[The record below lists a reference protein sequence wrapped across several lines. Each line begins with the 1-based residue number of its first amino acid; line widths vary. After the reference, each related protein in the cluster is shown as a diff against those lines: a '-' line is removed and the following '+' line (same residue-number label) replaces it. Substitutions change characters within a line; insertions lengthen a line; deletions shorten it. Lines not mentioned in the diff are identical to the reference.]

1 MESEEITKLVDGI
14 YKNILDKFNPGAR
27 QLINAGKAYLKA
39 LHGAAAASRLYV
51 EAITKLARQ
60 AQQGSTWGGSAD
72 VGSALMQIVEVY
84 KEIQAQQM
92 NILKAFYVDLLV
104 PLETNLE
111 KDTKVVQSEQ
121 KKFLQQHKQ
130 RHETYSKAAATMKKQ
145 RKKTKGSSSSS
156 SAAAKTGLALDKE
169 LKNMQIMEEEKSKLD
184 GFCEQSLKTAIT
196 QERRRYGF
204 VLERQCS
211 LAKHYLAYHGQGH
224 ALFQRHL
231 DDWQEVARTREFLPE
246 AVDTMFANRLSQV
259 NFWQEDDEDDIYS
272 QPSRGKSGS
281 NVDADRLSLTS
292 QLRKTKSMDAS
303 CLELRSM
310 NEVAGT
316 NESGARNRG
325 STVGVTGME
334 LSGSRPTLLGSLSR
348 AKSEYNLTA
357 STHSLVHARPK
368 SMAVPEVHGGTGR
381 RVSVGLRSRTEEDV
395 TVDSSGGG
403 QVARALYAYLSS
415 GENQLSFLEGDL
427 ISLMGERNKGWQFGE
442 NLRTRRSGWFPLA
455 YTEVVLSSGDG
466 DEDIDDDCLRGLE
479 DDVDD
484 DENDREEGGG
494 DDDRGAGS
502 PGQPNRPSRRRN
514 RSQGTLP
521 HQRHHH
527 RMSSVDTAVIGGVSN
542 GNTGKSVGLLS
553 PTTGNSGT
561 NPAIASSITNRP
573 AAPKPPPPPPVVSA
587 IPNTFGDTVLQRV
600 TGLDKSGLSAHIG
613 IRLATTSTA
622 SDGGTGIPLPPLP
635 PNYSHPHQ
643 SSFQGRG
650 PLRTHSRPPHG
661 MHPHV
666 PPPPPPPP
674 PPGHAPSAFSS
685 LPPFTSFSSP
695 FSASSTSSSSS
706 SSSTASSHSQRTP
719 PTNTTFGKLRTNAA
733 GTPVSVPVIPGTV
746 GIGNASLHSSNDSGF
761 SNEGLPPPQPEAD
774 YSDDDSPRNSATTHE
789 TPGNLSSVVRG
800 WLLYKSALELWEDVN
815 NQAME
820 DELKEREPRDV
831 VAATLGRQGGGGALQ
846 KLHRRTSFSA
856 DHLLSSQDGT
866 EKEFAGRKKVNGKTG
881 SLVKRT
887 LSFWKIK
894 SALSLKRNYNR
905 ERKQIATLQEEDT
918 KAQPEPVNQLW
929 RHDSIVKLAPAV
941 ADGNEGKQPDGN
953 ESTIRHQK
961 SNKTNSMS
969 SLSSSVMTEGT
980 VRNLKGDVETFSWI
994 AVDGY
999 TSQSKKLEME
1009 DSGEKTIEERITTS
1023 HTSSRKDAYHINV
1036 EKKDSSIVQRNGCG
1050 SNTQKAVLPN
1060 RRKHPPLPPPPPP
1073 PLPTPPPLP
1082 KGHPTLDLDGKD
1094 FEKASREIEAQNQKK
1109 KVKGSLRISTSSHS
1123 TTQYL
1128 LHYGERIHARL
1139 YRPERGSRF
1148 DQKSEASGNMCGPW
1162 YDLWGVDPSVIVG
1175 KKLPIEQM

>member
-231 DDWQEVARTREFLPE
+231 EDWQEVARTREFLPE

-281 NVDADRLSLTS
+281 NIEADRLSLTS

-310 NEVAGT
+310 NEVVST

-325 STVGVTGME
+325 STAGVTGMD

-357 STHSLVHARPK
+357 STHSLVHEPDTPPARPK

-381 RVSVGLRSRTEEDV
+381 RVNSGLRSRTEEDV
-395 TVDSSGGG
+395 TVDTSGGG

-455 YTEVVLSSGDG
+455 YTEVVLSSADG

-484 DENDREEGGG
+484 DDNEDGGG
-494 DDDRGAGS
+494 DEDRVAGS

-542 GNTGKSVGLLS
+542 GGTGKSLGLLS
-553 PTTGNSGT
+553 PTSAISAA
-561 NPAIASSITNRP
+561 NPSIASSNSNRP

-587 IPNTFGDTVLQRV
+587 MPNNFGDTVLQRV
-600 TGLDKSGLSAHIG
+600 TGLDK

-622 SDGGTGIPLPPLP
+622 NEGGTGIPLPPLP
-635 PNYSHPHQ
+635 PNYSNPHQ
-643 SSFQGRG
+643 TFQGRG
-650 PLRTHSRPPHG
+650 PLRSHPRTPHG

-674 PPGHAPSAFSS
+674 PPGHAPTAFSS

-719 PTNTTFGKLRTNAA
+719 PTNNTFGKLRTSAA

-774 YSDDDSPRNSATTHE
+774 YSDDDSPRNSAANHE

-820 DELKEREPRDV
+820 DEAKEKESKEV

-846 KLHRRTSFSA
+846 QLHRRTSFSA

-866 EKEFAGRKKVNGKTG
+866 DKEFAGGKKANGKSG

-887 LSFWKIK
+887 LSFWKIR
-894 SALSLKRNYNR
+894 SALTLKRNYNK
-905 ERKQIATLQEEDT
+905 ERKQLSSFQEKEVQT
-918 KAQPEPVNQLW
+918 EPMNQLW
-929 RHDSIVKLAPAV
+929 RHDSVVKLAAAV
-941 ADGNEGKQPDGN
+941 EEDNERKPPEGN
-953 ESTIRHQK
+953 ESTDRHQK

-999 TSQSKKLEME
+999 TTQSKKSEIN
-1009 DSGEKTIEERITTS
+1009 DSEEKIVEGSITTS
-1023 HTSSRKDAYHINV
+1023 HVSSRQDAYHLNV
-1036 EKKDSSIVQRNGCG
+1036 EHKDTGIPQRNGSG
-1050 SNTQKAVLPN
+1050 SDASRAPSQN

-1082 KGHPTLDLDGKD
+1082 KGHPTLDLDGKGS
-1094 FEKASREIEAQNQKK
+1094 ERAKSVIEVQKQKK
-1109 KVKGSLRISTSSHS
+1109 KIKGSLRISTSSRS
-1123 TTQYL
+1123 TTQYHL

-1162 YDLWGVDPSVIVG
+1162 YDLWGVDQSVARG
-1175 KKLPIEQM
+1175 KHMPIEQK